1 MRVLVVDG
9 FAESSP
15 VSEAARSV
23 LEASGH
29 EVSVLN
35 LADAGFDAF
44 MSADERRAYHETHNL
59 ISPEQQASADLV
71 RSHEALVVCTAIRSG
86 TIEPRVKSWFERVF
100 IPEVSF
106 TFTKGGRITGALK
119 NIRRVAMIVDC
130 PDDDPAPHSRG
141 GSTRSVVR
149 AVRLNCAK
157 TCRSTYVR
165 VHPGVDTETRITTA
179 LARW

>member
-1 MRVLVVDG
+1 MRVLLVDG
-9 FAESSP
+9 FCEASP
-15 VSEAARSV
+15 VSETTRST

-29 EVSVLN
+29 GITVLK
-35 LADAGFDAF
+35 LTDAGFDAF
-44 MSADERRAYHETHNL
+44 MSADERRAYHEPHNL

-71 RSHEALVVCTAIRSG
+71 RSHDALVVCTPIRSG

-106 TFTKGGRITGALK
+106 TFTKAGRITGALK

-130 PDDDPAPHSRG
+130 PDDDPAPHRRG

-165 VHPGVDTETRITTA
+165 VHPGIDTQAQIARA
-179 LARW
+179 LNRW